1 MKRISQNSVLT
12 ILVLISFCF
21 ARADVNDDIATIKK
35 LENAFAVALLKND
48 IKFLEKNLAP
58 EWTYDDES
66 GTSTKEHTLDQIKSG
81 SQKFKLNE
89 LSSLKVNVFGD
100 SASAKCITNQIC
112 TWDGRDTSG
121 KYSNLDMLVRRNG
134 SWVIVS
140 SQSSKLP
147 TIDAQALKKHLLA
160 QLEPTYSALQNKQV
174 APIVAL
180 FTEDA
185 TWILPDASTFK
196 GHKEITDGAKAF
208 FDSYESF
215 KPGSLII
222 DKIIVINDSEALTL
236 SRGFST
242 MVIKGKTE
250 NHINPF
256 VDHWV
261 KGTDGVW
268 LVAYE
273 INADGI
279 KN

>member
-1 MKRISQNSVLT
+1 MKRISLNSVLT
-12 ILVLISFCF
+12 ILVLISVCF
-21 ARADVNDDIATIKK
+21 ARADVN
-35 LENAFAVALLKND
+35 
-48 IKFLEKNLAP
+48 
-58 EWTYDDES
+58 
-66 GTSTKEHTLDQIKSG
+66 
-81 SQKFKLNE
+81 
-89 LSSLKVNVFGD
+89 
-100 SASAKCITNQIC
+100 
-112 TWDGRDTSG
+112 
-121 KYSNLDMLVRRNG
+121 
-134 SWVIVS
+134 
-140 SQSSKLP
+140 SSKLP
-147 TIDAQALKKHLLA
+147 TVDAQALKKQLLA

-222 DKIIVINDSEALTL
+222 DKLIIISDSGAITL
-236 SRGFST
+236 CRGFST

-256 VDHWV
+256 VEHWV

-268 LVAYE
+268 RVAYE

-279 KN
+279 KK